1 MQLDRMK
8 RREVITLLGGA
19 AAARPLPAHAQQP
32 AMPVIGFLHSGS
44 PGSFAPHVA
53 AFGRGLGEAG
63 YVEGQNTHIA
73 FRWADGRN
81 DRVPGLAADLVDR
94 RVTVIV
100 AAGGGPSVLAAKAAT
115 ATIPIVFT
123 FGGDPVKAGLVDS
136 FNRPG
141 GNITGVS
148 WFSIDL
154 GPKRLG
160 LLLELLPNT
169 TIIALLVN
177 PNNVEVGSQPGDV
190 LQAARKLNRQLY
202 VLNANTEKEIDTAF
216 ATLVQQ
222 RAEALV
228 VGGDPFFNSRREQFV
243 ALAARHALPAIY
255 PTREFAAA
263 GGLMS
268 YGNSITEAYRQAG
281 IYTGRILKGAK
292 PADLPVM
299 LPTKFELVVNLKTA
313 NALGLTVP
321 NSMQLLADEVIE

>member
-1 MQLDRMK
+1 MK
-8 RREVITLLGGA
+8 RREFITLLGGA
-19 AAARPLPAHAQQP
+19 AAAWPLAARAQQP
-32 AMPVIGFLHSGS
+32 AMPVVGFLHSGS

-202 VLNANTEKEIDTAF
+202 VLNASTEKEIDTAF

-281 IYTGRILKGAK
+281 IYTGRILKGEK

-299 LPTKFELVVNLKTA
+299 QATKFEFVINLNTA
-313 NALGLTVP
+313 KAFGLTVP

>member
-1 MQLDRMK
+1 MK
-8 RREVITLLGGA
+8 RREFITLLGGTA
-19 AAARPLPAHAQQP
+19 AAWPLAARAQQP
-32 AMPVIGFLHSGS
+32 AMPVVGFLHSGS

-81 DRVPGLAADLVDR
+81 DRVPELAADLVDR

-202 VLNANTEKEIDTAF
+202 VLNASTEKEIDTAF

>member
-160 LLLELLPNT
+160 LLPLPNT

-202 VLNANTEKEIDTAF
+202 VLNANTEKEIDAAF

>member
-1 MQLDRMK
+1 
-8 RREVITLLGGA
+8 
-19 AAARPLPAHAQQP
+19 
-32 AMPVIGFLHSGS
+32 
-44 PGSFAPHVA
+44 
-53 AFGRGLGEAG
+53 
-63 YVEGQNTHIA
+63 
-73 FRWADGRN
+73 
-81 DRVPGLAADLVDR
+81 
-94 RVTVIV
+94 
-100 AAGGGPSVLAAKAAT
+100 
-115 ATIPIVFT
+115 
-123 FGGDPVKAGLVDS
+123 
-136 FNRPG
+136 
-141 GNITGVS
+141 VS

-190 LQAARKLNRQLY
+190 LQAAHKLNRQLY
-202 VLNANTEKEIDTAF
+202 VLNASTEKEIDTAF

-228 VGGDPFFNSRREQFV
+228 VGRREQFV

-281 IYTGRILKGAK
+281 IYSGRILKGAK

>member
-160 LLLELLPNT
+160 LLPLPNT

>member
-1 MQLDRMK
+1 M
-8 RREVITLLGGA
+8 RRRKFITLAGGA
-19 AAARPLPAHAQQP
+19 VTAWPLAARAQQP
-32 AMPVIGFLHSGS
+32 AIPVIGFLHSGS
-44 PGSFAPHVA
+44 PGPFTSYVA
-53 AFGRGLGEAG
+53 AFRRGLGEAG
-63 YVEGQNTHIA
+63 YIEGRNAHIA

-202 VLNANTEKEIDTAF
+202 VLNASTEKEIDTAF

-268 YGNSITEAYRQAG
+268 YGNSVTEAYRQAG

>member
-1 MQLDRMK
+1 
-8 RREVITLLGGA
+8 
-19 AAARPLPAHAQQP
+19 
-32 AMPVIGFLHSGS
+32 
-44 PGSFAPHVA
+44 
-53 AFGRGLGEAG
+53 
-63 YVEGQNTHIA
+63 
-73 FRWADGRN
+73 
-81 DRVPGLAADLVDR
+81 
-94 RVTVIV
+94 
-100 AAGGGPSVLAAKAAT
+100 
-115 ATIPIVFT
+115 
-123 FGGDPVKAGLVDS
+123 
-136 FNRPG
+136 
-141 GNITGVS
+141 VS

-190 LQAARKLNRQLY
+190 LQAAHKLNRQLY
-202 VLNANTEKEIDTAF
+202 VLNASTEKEIDTAF

-281 IYTGRILKGAK
+281 IYSGRILKGAK

>member
-1 MQLDRMK
+1 MQFDQLK
-8 RREVITLLGGA
+8 RRAFITLLGGA
-19 AAARPLPAHAQQP
+19 AAAWPLAARAQQP
-32 AMPVIGFLHSGS
+32 PMPVVGFLHSGS

-53 AFGRGLGEAG
+53 AFGHGLGEAG

-81 DRVPGLAADLVDR
+81 DHVPGLAADLVDR
-94 RVTVIV
+94 RVAVIV

-202 VLNANTEKEIDTAF
+202 VLNASTEKEIDTAF

-263 GGLMS
+263 GGAIGEYDQHNHKHAPDDYERNIHLAMIS
-268 YGNSITEAYRQAG
+268 PWGLFDSGAKIQTEALPGTDGAG
-281 IYTGRILKGAK
+281 HGNVMSMLNDGAT
-292 PADLPVM
+292 PP
-299 LPTKFELVVNLKTA
+299 
-313 NALGLTVP
+313 
-321 NSMQLLADEVIE
+321 I